1 MRTIFSVGAL
11 GLFLGMLW
19 YGAQQQ
25 ARVECDACFSYKG
38 RIECRIGVGDSEES
52 AISSANTSACAALGS
67 GVTDAMRCGALAPS
81 RLNCRDR

>member
-1 MRTIFSVGAL
+1 MRTLLTVAAL
-11 GLFLGMLW
+11 ALFVGMLW

-38 RIECRIGVGDSEES
+38 RSECRVGVGDSEES
-52 AISSANTSACAALGS
+52 AIASANMAACTVLGS

-81 RLNCRDR
+81 RLRCRDH